1 MTRYIILR
9 IVNVVVTLL
18 VIATLTFFLMKLLPG
33 SPLNE
38 EKLVTLPAEVQAQI
52 YAKYDL
58 DKPVVVQYFSYM
70 ANLAHGDL
78 GNSFYYKGQSV
89 TSLLAPRIGP
99 SLIIGVQAI
108 AGGAIIGALLGLVA
122 AVRRNKLADH
132 AAMILS
138 VLGIAIPNFVFAA
151 LIQYWLGYKWALL
164 PIAYWES
171 YRSSILPTA
180 ALSLAV
186 IALVARFIRT
196 QMVEVL
202 QSNYIKLATAKG
214 LSSYKI
220 VMIHGL
226 RNALIPA
233 LTVVGTA
240 AAGLITGSLVIET
253 IFSVPGIGSLFVE
266 SIKLNDYP
274 MIMGVTLLYSAM
286 FVLIVL
292 VVDVLYSVIDPRIR
306 IAGTKDR

>member
-1 MTRYIILR
+1 MTRYILLR
-9 IVNVVVTLL
+9 LINVVVTLL

-38 EKLVTLPAEVQAQI
+38 EKLATLPAEVQAQI

-58 DKPVVVQYFSYM
+58 DKSVGVQYFSYM

-89 TSLLAPRIGP
+89 ASVLAPRIGP
-99 SLIIGVQAI
+99 SLIIGAQAI

-132 AAMILS
+132 GAMILS

-151 LIQYWLGYKWALL
+151 LIQYWIGYKWSLL
-164 PIAYWES
+164 PIAYWDS
-171 YRSSILPTA
+171 YMSSILPTA

-202 QSNYIKLATAKG
+202 QSNYIKLATAEG
-214 LSSYKI
+214 LSSYKV
-220 VMIHGL
+220 VMRHGL

-274 MIMGVTLLYSAM
+274 MIMGVTLIYSAM

-306 IAGTKDR
+306 VAGTRDR